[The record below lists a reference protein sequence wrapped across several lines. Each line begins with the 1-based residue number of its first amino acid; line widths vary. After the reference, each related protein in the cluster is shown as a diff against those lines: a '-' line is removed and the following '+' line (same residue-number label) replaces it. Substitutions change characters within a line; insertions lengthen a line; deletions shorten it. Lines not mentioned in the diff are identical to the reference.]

1 MDSSTIIISANPN
14 NIVVAPVGSIFY
26 RHNKDF
32 FVIAPDGQNE
42 KSIYFTGITN
52 FSRTKYNVDFYKN
65 YKLTYTHEWET
76 WMKISGDG
84 DVGWK
89 FIAFKRPYV
98 LQGEL
103 TSGSIPNGPTIQLS
117 PEFDTL
123 FMLFSQD
130 STYKLSDLTIVSGS
144 NITVLYTLTMFT
156 GALDSDIKSL
166 SVNAS
171 ASYRDST
178 SEEYYSDAIFFPES
192 LQLQSPITS
201 SEFFEDVGDGM
212 IVNIAGQ
219 MISAIETGITPP
231 PGWTDGWAM
240 LKGTDSIFNDE
251 AIPGDSIEF
260 LSTLSIVDAN
270 NQVQEFSIG
279 GAQLPV
285 VNTPRIIYS
294 SGSLAD
300 FFNSVGMSTNRY
312 LYLCAYSSASYG
324 EEDLIKGIDLNTDVS
339 GSAVISQRYSLDL
352 EQLSI
357 GNISNDDLYQIAND
371 AIGNQGKTFNSTEMN
386 RLPVYVYLE
395 GLGITSGYSVS
406 YDVKQIPFI
415 VSGELDE
422 SVEYVIKYDVPGHMG
437 DAVACFKLHD
447 TYLFND
453 INITL
458 GELPAEGDLPQYE
471 E

>member
-1 MDSSTIIISANPN
+1 MSQQSFKLRGQREEIRRRGVSGPQALFRLTPGTARDGAGDTVEVSGDTVVRIELDNGFVLWSRMDDLSRDFGTPPARDGDGSWDISRLAPRR
-14 NIVVAPVGSIFY
+14 VAASERGLAGLAVRILDFFGIDLAEKSAAALGEHFEEKLIGKHPPGFY
-26 RHNKDF
+26 RLDL
-32 FVIAPDGQNE
+32 AGE
-42 KSIYFTGITN
+42 
-52 FSRTKYNVDFYKN
+52 FS
-65 YKLTYTHEWET
+65 
-76 WMKISGDG
+76 
-84 DVGWK
+84 
-89 FIAFKRPYV
+89 
-98 LQGEL
+98 
-103 TSGSIPNGPTIQLS
+103 
-117 PEFDTL
+117 
-123 FMLFSQD
+123 
-130 STYKLSDLTIVSGS
+130 
-144 NITVLYTLTMFT
+144 
-156 GALDSDIKSL
+156 
-166 SVNAS
+166 
-171 ASYRDST
+171 
-178 SEEYYSDAIFFPES
+178 
-192 LQLQSPITS
+192 
-201 SEFFEDVGDGM
+201 
-212 IVNIAGQ
+212 
-219 MISAIETGITPP
+219 
-231 PGWTDGWAM
+231 
-240 LKGTDSIFNDE
+240 LKAVADDE

-395 GLGITSGYSVS
+395 GLGITSGYNVS